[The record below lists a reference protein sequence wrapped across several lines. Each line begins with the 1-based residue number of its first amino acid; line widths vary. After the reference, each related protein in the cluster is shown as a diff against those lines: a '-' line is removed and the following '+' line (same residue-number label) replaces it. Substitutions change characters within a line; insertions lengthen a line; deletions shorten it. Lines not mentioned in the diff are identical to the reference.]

1 MSYQDPPR
9 DDGHDGYDG
18 GAGAGETGDGP
29 QAEGG
34 TRRET
39 HRVRGDDLV
48 QTVKRIVKEG
58 NARRIVIKNDED
70 RVLLEFPLTAGVV
83 GAAFL
88 PVWAAI
94 GAVAALVT
102 NCSIEVERKEPAE

>member
-1 MSYQDPPR
+1 MDYEQPPR
-9 DDGHDGYDG
+9 DDSYATGPEGQDAAGQG
-18 GAGAGETGDGP
+18 GE
-29 QAEGG
+29 
-34 TRRET
+34 RRET
-39 HRVRGDDLV
+39 HRVRGDDLL

-58 NARRIVIKNDED
+58 NARRIVIKNEED
-70 RVLLEFPLTAGVV
+70 RVLLEFPLAAGVV

-102 NCSIEVERKEPAE
+102 NCSIEVERKPGS